1 MLNKIVFT
9 PDQVKLIINTLLEVP
24 AKVSYEAIKMIEQ
37 ETAAQA
43 EALKQA
49 QALKQSETTN

>member
-1 MLNKIVFT
+1 MLDKIIFT
-9 PDQVKLIINTLLEVP
+9 PDQVKLILNTLLEIP

-43 EALKQA
+43 
-49 QALKQSETTN
+49 QALKESETTN